1 MLRTAVIGV
10 GHLGRQ
16 HARIHAALA
25 HADHSQ
31 FVAVCDLNEATARA
45 VWAEYQTASP
55 TERKTEWTTD
65 WRTLLGRVDAV
76 SLAVPTE
83 VHCAIACPLLE
94 AGIHVLVEKPMS
106 RTLEE
111 ADRMI
116 AAAASGRSLLQIGHL
131 ERFNP
136 ALVALRPFVRGP
148 LYFEIHRVGQF
159 TARSLDID
167 VVLDLMIHDL
177 DIVQWLVGA
186 DVAVTDVRAVGIP
199 VLTNRV
205 DAANA
210 RLEFASGAVAN
221 ITASRVGTE
230 KIRKMRFFQ
239 PHDYVAVD
247 YATRRGSISNLAPTG
262 LASGSSPSD
271 SSLSDNSLSDNQ
283 LPGASTSSAW
293 PGLHVRQLETIDVE
307 PLQAEIEAFLDAAR
321 RGGPS
326 PVSGLDGRRALALAL
341 RTLDR
346 IWEHAAGAGIHKSQM
361 T

>member
-1 MLRTAVIGV
+1 MKTLRTAVVGV

-25 HADHSQ
+25 AEGKSE
-31 FVAVCDLNEATARA
+31 FVAVCDINEQTAREIA
-45 VWAEYQTASP
+45 AERGA
-55 TERKTEWTTD
+55 RWTSD
-65 WRTLLGRVDAV
+65 WRTLLEEIDAV
-76 SLAVPTE
+76 SLATPTE
-83 VHCAIACPLLE
+83 SHAEIACELLE
-94 AGIHVLVEKPMS
+94 AGVHVLVEKPIS

-116 AAAASGRSLLQIGHL
+116 EAAARGGATLMVGHL

-136 ALVALRPFVRGP
+136 ALVALRPHVRTP

-177 DIVQWLVGA
+177 DVVQWLVGHE
-186 DVAVTDVRAVGIP
+186 VEVKDVRAVGLP

-210 RLEFASGAVAN
+210 RIEFATGAVAN

-247 YATRRGSISNLAPTG
+247 YATKHASISSLAPPNATG
-262 LASGSSPSD
+262 S
-271 SSLSDNSLSDNQ
+271 
-283 LPGASTSSAW
+283 W
-293 PGLHVRQLETIDVE
+293 PGVHVRHLDIVDVE
-307 PLQAEIEAFLDAAR
+307 PLRTEIELFLEAAR
-321 RGGPS
+321 
-326 PVSGLDGRRALALAL
+326 DGRPAPVTGPEGRQALALAL
-341 RTLDR
+341 RALERIHEKAALVGVPTLR
-346 IWEHAAGAGIHKSQM
+346 
-361 T
+361 